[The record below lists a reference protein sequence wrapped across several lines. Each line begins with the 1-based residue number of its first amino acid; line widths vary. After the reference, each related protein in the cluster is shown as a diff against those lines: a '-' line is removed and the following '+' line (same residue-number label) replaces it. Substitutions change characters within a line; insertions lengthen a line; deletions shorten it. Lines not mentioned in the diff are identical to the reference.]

1 LHVPNKGKT
10 EFLVPDKAA
19 DEPEEGEL
27 PVDELKVL
35 TGPCE
40 QVPALQLLSNKPDKT
55 KRFLTENSS
64 NQCCGSGS
72 ISRYGLDPDF
82 IRIQKRNMTLKHRKS

>member
-1 LHVPNKGKT
+1 VPDKGKQ

-35 TGPCE
+35 TGPCQ
-40 QVPALQLLSNKPDKT
+40 QVPALQLLSNKPYKT
-55 KRFLTENSS
+55 KCFLLGNSV
-64 NQCCGSGS
+64 SGVLS
-72 ISRYGLDPDF
+72 VLK
-82 IRIQKRNMTLKHRKS
+82 IRSGFLSK

>member
-1 LHVPNKGKT
+1 LHAPDKGKV

-40 QVPALQLLSNKPDKT
+40 KVPALQLLSNKPEKTT
-55 KRFLTENSS
+55 KRILKENSS
-64 NQCCGSGS
+64 KQCCGYGSGV
-72 ISRYGLDPDF
+72 DPD
-82 IRIQKRNMTLKHRKS
+82 QMNPDPQLCQ

>member
-1 LHVPNKGKT
+1 MFQIKL

-35 TGPCE
+35 TGPCQ
-40 QVPALQLLSNKPDKT
+40 QVPAL
-55 KRFLTENSS
+55 
-64 NQCCGSGS
+64 
-72 ISRYGLDPDF
+72 
-82 IRIQKRNMTLKHRKS
+82 